1 MSGTDTLRVAYLGG
15 LGRSGTTLFARLLG
29 ELPGVYDVGEV
40 VHLWE
45 RGVEA
50 DERCGCGEPF
60 HSCPFWTE
68 VGAAAFGGWE
78 RVDVDRI
85 RRLRAEVDRTRYV
98 ARLATSVPVR
108 GHHLL
113 AEYLDL
119 HARLYAA
126 IRTVS
131 GCEVIVD
138 GSKHG
143 SLAFCL
149 RWSPRIDVRVLHCVR
164 DSRAVAN
171 SWLRTVQRPEVVDGE
186 DYMPVFSPA
195 RSATFWNVENALFEL
210 LARRGTPVWRVRYED
225 LVRTP
230 NTMLRDAA
238 RFVGVA
244 PPSADLVTEG
254 VANLSPSHSVSGN
267 PMRFVHGE
275 MRVDPDDGWRTQL
288 GPRRARLVFA
298 LTWPLLLRY
307 GYARS

>member
-1 MSGTDTLRVAYLGG
+1 MSEAERVRVAYLGG
-15 LGRSGTTLFARLLG
+15 LGRSGTTLLARLLG
-29 ELPGVYDVGEV
+29 ELPGVCDVGEV

-45 RGVEA
+45 RGIGA
-50 DERCGCGEPF
+50 DERCGCGVPF
-60 HSCPFWTE
+60 GSCPFWTD
-68 VGAAAFGGWE
+68 VGAVAFGGWSGVDLD
-78 RVDVDRI
+78 RV
-85 RRLRAEVDRTRYV
+85 RRLRAEVDRTRHV
-98 ARLATSVPVR
+98 ARLATAVPLR
-108 GHHLL
+108 SHHLM
-113 AEYLDL
+113 AEYLEL
-119 HARLYAA
+119 HERLYAA

-131 GCEVIVD
+131 GCAVIVD

-149 RWSPRIDVRVLHCVR
+149 RWSRRLDLRVLHCVR

-195 RSATFWNVENALFEL
+195 RSAVFWNVENALFEL
-210 LARRGTPVWRVRYED
+210 LAKRGTPVHRIRYED
-225 LVRTP
+225 VVRIP
-230 NTMLRDAA
+230 NTMLRGAA
-238 RFVGVA
+238 RFVGAA
-244 PPSADLVTEG
+244 PPNADLVVEG
-254 VANLSPSHSVSGN
+254 VANLSLSHTVSGN

-288 GPRRARLVFA
+288 TPRRARLVSA